1 MRTSRILLATEREDP
16 SDAEIVSHRL
26 MIRAG
31 LVRRL
36 AAGLYT
42 WLPLGLRVL
51 RKIENIV
58 REEMDRAGAQEVL
71 MPAVQPA
78 ELWMESGRWDHF
90 GPELLRLRDR
100 HERDFCVGPTHEEVI
115 TDIVRRE
122 VRSYRQLPLNL
133 YQIQTKFR
141 DEVRPRFGVMRAREF
156 IMKDAYS
163 FDLDEAGSL
172 RSYETMRDA
181 YRRIFSRT
189 GLDFRVVEA
198 DSGAI
203 GGSRSEEFHVLAES
217 GEDDIAFNDEGTYAA
232 NLELTPAPSPPA
244 PAAATETM
252 REVRTPDVRTI
263 EDVSE
268 LLRVPPG
275 RCLKTLFVEGDDGPI
290 ALVLRG
296 DHELNLVKASR
307 LEGVRTPVALA
318 SPEAVREATGAG
330 AGSVGPVG
338 LGVPVVA
345 DHWAAAAA
353 DFVCGANRDETH
365 LAGVNWGRD
374 LPRPATA
381 DLRNAIEG
389 DPSPDGRGTI
399 SIRRGIEVG
408 HVFQLGR
415 KYSES
420 MHAVCLDE
428 GGRAPHPRDGL
439 LRNRG
444 EPHRRRR
451 HRAEPRRERHRL
463 AGRHRPVRGGAT
475 PAERP
480 PLPPGCATARK
491 RSTRSFARSA
501 SRCSSTIGRSGP
513 GSCSRRRISS
523 ASPTGSSS
531 GNGGSTRAPSSTGAG
546 GTARPS
552 SFPSTRRWP
561 WSPPASTAA
570 RPDRREALAG
580 PKPHLALRDAPREFR
595 RHHGAGAA
603 TRRWEGGGAQPSS
616 TSSMSERTNGIVTGR
631 WAAREC
637 RSRRSRSARRCGH
650 VPPLARH
657 HVGRHRR
664 GKLEAA
670 GPPPGH
676 EHLPELR
683 FAERGEGE
691 DRPRGEP
698 RGEVR
703 ERESETPGRRPVR
716 GDQGGAGALEGVEET
731 EQGLLP
737 FGTAGGRA
745 DSVEADEA
753 GRLQPFGHPRP
764 HAGLSGIE
772 VEALRGAGG
781 RDQQVGLAGAG
792 GPARK
797 RYRSP
802 RPAAD
807 ARTA

>member
-1 MRTSRILLATEREDP
+1 MIAAAARNRNVSAMRTSRILLATEREDP

-78 ELWMESGRWDHF
+78 ELWMESGRWDQF

-163 FDLDEAGSL
+163 FDLDEAGSR
-172 RSYETMRDA
+172 RSYEAMRDA

-217 GEDDIAFNDEGTYAA
+217 GEDDIAFNDEGSYAA
-232 NLELTPAPSPPA
+232 NLELTPAPPPPPRG
-244 PAAATETM
+244 PASETM
-252 REVRTPDVRTI
+252 REVSTPDVRTI

-268 LLRVPPG
+268 LLGVPPE
-275 RCLKTLFVEGDDGPI
+275 RCLKTLFVEGDDGPV

-318 SPEAVREATGAG
+318 SPEAVREAAG
-330 AGSVGPVG
+330 AAAGAVGPIG
-338 LGVPVVA
+338 LGVPVVV

-353 DFVCGANRDETH
+353 DFVCGANRDDAH

-374 LPRPATA
+374 LPAPVTA

-408 HVFQLGR
+408 HVFHLGR

-428 GGRAPHPRDGL
+428 SGRARTLEMGCYGIGVSRIAAAAIEQNHDEHGIIWPDAIAPYEVALLPLNAHRSGRVRDRSEALHEELRAAGVEVL
-439 LRNRG
+439 LDDRAIRPG
-444 EPHRRRR
+444 VMFSEMDLIGIPHRLVLGERR
-451 HRAEPRRERHRL
+451 L
-463 AGRHRPVRGGAT
+463 
-475 PAERP
+475 
-480 PLPPGCATARK
+480 
-491 RSTRSFARSA
+491 
-501 SRCSSTIGRSGP
+501 
-513 GSCSRRRISS
+513 
-523 ASPTGSSS
+523 
-531 GNGGSTRAPSSTGAG
+531 
-546 GTARPS
+546 
-552 SFPSTRRWP
+552 
-561 WSPPASTAA
+561 
-570 RPDRREALAG
+570 D
-580 PKPHLALRDAPREFR
+580 
-595 RHHGAGAA
+595 
-603 TRRWEGGGAQPSS
+603 EG
-616 TSSMSERTNGIVTGR
+616 MIEY
-631 WAAREC
+631 
-637 RSRRSRSARRCGH
+637 RSRRGGETEL
-650 VPPLARH
+650 VPLD
-657 HVGRHRR
+657 
-664 GKLEAA
+664 EAA
-670 GPPPGH
+670 AVVAA
-676 EHLPELR
+676 R
-683 FAERGEGE
+683 I
-691 DRPRGEP
+691 D
-698 RGEVR
+698 
-703 ERESETPGRRPVR
+703 RRP
-716 GDQGGAGALEGVEET
+716 AGA
-731 EQGLLP
+731 
-737 FGTAGGRA
+737 
-745 DSVEADEA
+745 
-753 GRLQPFGHPRP
+753 
-764 HAGLSGIE
+764 
-772 VEALRGAGG
+772 
-781 RDQQVGLAGAG
+781 
-792 GPARK
+792 
-797 RYRSP
+797 
-802 RPAAD
+802 
-807 ARTA
+807 

>member
-1 MRTSRILLATEREDP
+1 MIAPAARTRYASTMRTSRILLATEREDP

-78 ELWMESGRWDHF
+78 ELWMESGRWDQF

-163 FDLDEAGSL
+163 FDLDEAGSR

-244 PAAATETM
+244 PPAATETM
-252 REVRTPDVRTI
+252 REVKTPDVRTI

-268 LLRVPPG
+268 LLGVPPE

-338 LGVPVVA
+338 LGVPVVV

-353 DFVCGANRDETH
+353 DFVCGANRDEAH

-374 LPRPATA
+374 PPSARDRRPSQRHRGRSESGRPRHHLHPPRDRGRPRVPARPQVQRIDA
-381 DLRNAIEG
+381 
-389 DPSPDGRGTI
+389 RGVP
-399 SIRRGIEVG
+399 RRGRSG
-408 HVFQLGR
+408 
-415 KYSES
+415 
-420 MHAVCLDE
+420 
-428 GGRAPHPRDGL
+428 PHPRDGL
-439 LRNRG
+439 LRHRG

-463 AGRHRPVRGGAT
+463 AGRHRPVRGGAP
-475 PAERP
+475 PAECP
-480 PLPPGCATARK
+480 PL
-491 RSTRSFARSA
+491 
-501 SRCSSTIGRSGP
+501 GP
-513 GSCSRRRISS
+513 G
-523 ASPTGSSS
+523 
-531 GNGGSTRAPSSTGAG
+531 
-546 GTARPS
+546 ARPLGS
-552 SFPSTRRWP
+552 
-561 WSPPASTAA
+561 
-570 RPDRREALAG
+570 
-580 PKPHLALRDAPREFR
+580 
-595 RHHGAGAA
+595 
-603 TRRWEGGGAQPSS
+603 
-616 TSSMSERTNGIVTGR
+616 
-631 WAAREC
+631 
-637 RSRRSRSARRCGH
+637 
-650 VPPLARH
+650 
-657 HVGRHRR
+657 
-664 GKLEAA
+664 
-670 GPPPGH
+670 
-676 EHLPELR
+676 
-683 FAERGEGE
+683 
-691 DRPRGEP
+691 
-698 RGEVR
+698 
-703 ERESETPGRRPVR
+703 
-716 GDQGGAGALEGVEET
+716 
-731 EQGLLP
+731 
-737 FGTAGGRA
+737 
-745 DSVEADEA
+745 
-753 GRLQPFGHPRP
+753 
-764 HAGLSGIE
+764 
-772 VEALRGAGG
+772 ALRGATRGW
-781 RDQQVGLAGAG
+781 RRGA
-792 GPARK
+792 P
-797 RYRSP
+797 
-802 RPAAD
+802 
-807 ARTA
+807 

>member
-1 MRTSRILLATEREDP
+1 MIAAPARTGNASTMRTSGILLATEREDP

-100 HERDFCVGPTHEEVI
+100 HEREFCVGPTHEEVI

-163 FDLDEAGSL
+163 FDLDEAGSR

-203 GGSRSEEFHVLAES
+203 GGSRSEEFHVLADS

-244 PAAATETM
+244 PPAATETM
-252 REVRTPDVRTI
+252 REVKTPDVRTI

-268 LLRVPPG
+268 LLGVPPE
-275 RCLKTLFVEGDDGPI
+275 RCLKTLFVEGEDGPI

-330 AGSVGPVG
+330 AGSVGPIG
-338 LGVPVVA
+338 LGVPVVV

-353 DFVCGANRDETH
+353 DFVCGANRDDAH

-428 GGRAPHPRDGL
+428 GGRARTL
-439 LRNRG
+439 
-444 EPHRRRR
+444 EM
-451 HRAEPRRERHRL
+451 
-463 AGRHRPVRGGAT
+463 
-475 PAERP
+475 
-480 PLPPGCATARK
+480 GCYGIGV
-491 RSTRSFARSA
+491 
-501 SRCSSTIGRSGP
+501 SRI
-513 GSCSRRRISS
+513 
-523 ASPTGSSS
+523 
-531 GNGGSTRAPSSTGAG
+531 
-546 GTARPS
+546 
-552 SFPSTRRWP
+552 
-561 WSPPASTAA
+561 AA
-570 RPDRREALAG
+570 
-580 PKPHLALRDAPREFR
+580 
-595 RHHGAGAA
+595 AA
-603 TRRWEGGGAQPSS
+603 IEQNHD
-616 TSSMSERTNGIVTGR
+616 ENGIVWPDAIAPFEVALLPLNSHRSGR
-631 WAAREC
+631 VRDRSEALYEELRAVGVEVLLDDRAVRPGVMFSEMDLIGIPHRLVLGERRLDEGTIEYRNRRDGETEFLPLDEAAALVAARI
-637 RSRRSRSARRCGH
+637 
-650 VPPLARH
+650 
-657 HVGRHRR
+657 
-664 GKLEAA
+664 
-670 GPPPGH
+670 
-676 EHLPELR
+676 
-683 FAERGEGE
+683 
-691 DRPRGEP
+691 D
-698 RGEVR
+698 
-703 ERESETPGRRPVR
+703 RRP
-716 GDQGGAGALEGVEET
+716 A
-731 EQGLLP
+731 
-737 FGTAGGRA
+737 
-745 DSVEADEA
+745 
-753 GRLQPFGHPRP
+753 
-764 HAGLSGIE
+764 
-772 VEALRGAGG
+772 
-781 RDQQVGLAGAG
+781 
-792 GPARK
+792 
-797 RYRSP
+797 
-802 RPAAD
+802 
-807 ARTA
+807 

>member
-1 MRTSRILLATEREDP
+1 MIAAAARTGDASTMRTSRILLATEREDP

-78 ELWMESGRWDHF
+78 ELWLESGRWDHF

-163 FDLDEAGSL
+163 FDLDEAGSR
-172 RSYETMRDA
+172 RSYEVMRDA
-181 YRRIFSRT
+181 YRRVFTRT

-217 GEDDIAFNDEGTYAA
+217 GEDDIAFNDAGTYAA
-232 NLELTPAPSPPA
+232 NLELTPAPPPPA
-244 PAAATETM
+244 RGAAAETM
-252 REVRTPDVRTI
+252 REVSTPDVRTI
-263 EDVSE
+263 EDVSH
-268 LLRVPPG
+268 LLDVPPE
-275 RCLKTLFVEGDDGPI
+275 RCLKTLFVEGEDGGPV

-296 DHELNLVKASR
+296 DHDLNLVKASR

-318 SPEAVREATGAG
+318 PPEAVREAAGAG
-330 AGSVGPVG
+330 AGAVGPID
-338 LGVPVVA
+338 LGGPVVV
-345 DHWAAAAA
+345 DRWAAAAA
-353 DFVCGANRDETH
+353 DFVCGANRDDAH

-374 LPRPATA
+374 APEPATA

-428 GGRAPHPRDGL
+428 SGRARTLEMGCYGIGVSRIVAAAIEQNHDENGIIWPDAIAPFEVALLPVNAHRSGRVRERSEALYEELRAAGIEVLLDDRAIRPGVMFSEMDLIGL
-439 LRNRG
+439 
-444 EPHRRRR
+444 PHRLVLGERR
-451 HRAEPRRERHRL
+451 L
-463 AGRHRPVRGGAT
+463 
-475 PAERP
+475 
-480 PLPPGCATARK
+480 
-491 RSTRSFARSA
+491 
-501 SRCSSTIGRSGP
+501 
-513 GSCSRRRISS
+513 
-523 ASPTGSSS
+523 
-531 GNGGSTRAPSSTGAG
+531 
-546 GTARPS
+546 
-552 SFPSTRRWP
+552 
-561 WSPPASTAA
+561 
-570 RPDRREALAG
+570 D
-580 PKPHLALRDAPREFR
+580 
-595 RHHGAGAA
+595 
-603 TRRWEGGGAQPSS
+603 EG
-616 TSSMSERTNGIVTGR
+616 MVEY
-631 WAAREC
+631 
-637 RSRRSRSARRCGH
+637 RSRRGGETEL
-650 VPPLARH
+650 VPLDE
-657 HVGRHRR
+657 V
-664 GKLEAA
+664 AA
-670 GPPPGH
+670 
-676 EHLPELR
+676 LVATRL
-683 FAERGEGE
+683 
-691 DRPRGEP
+691 D
-698 RGEVR
+698 
-703 ERESETPGRRPVR
+703 RRP
-716 GDQGGAGALEGVEET
+716 
-731 EQGLLP
+731 
-737 FGTAGGRA
+737 AGG
-745 DSVEADEA
+745 V
-753 GRLQPFGHPRP
+753 
-764 HAGLSGIE
+764 
-772 VEALRGAGG
+772 
-781 RDQQVGLAGAG
+781 
-792 GPARK
+792 
-797 RYRSP
+797 
-802 RPAAD
+802 
-807 ARTA
+807 